1 MSSSTAGGPPWVVV
15 QHTATEGPGLLA
27 GVLDRAGVD
36 VTVVRLD
43 LGHRLP
49 EPTAAAGVVV
59 MGGPMGVHDTA
70 DFPWL
75 DPEQR
80 WLAQA
85 VDAGLPVLG
94 VCLGSQ
100 LLAAALGAE
109 VTTGDAPEIG
119 IGHVAL
125 DPEGRLDPVLGPE
138 GDSLPVVHWHGDTFA
153 LPAGAVRLASS
164 DRYENQAFRYGDR
177 VYGLQFHL
185 EVDDEVAAAWAPDLP
200 AGVTLDGPE
209 RGAVEVTGRRVFAR
223 FLELGSAVSPPAL
236 TDHGAT
242 P

>member
-1 MSSSTAGGPPWVVV
+1 M
-15 QHTATEGPGLLA
+15 
-27 GVLDRAGVD
+27 
-36 VTVVRLD
+36 
-43 LGHRLP
+43 
-49 EPTAAAGVVV
+49 
-59 MGGPMGVHDTA
+59 
-70 DFPWL
+70 
-75 DPEQR
+75 
-80 WLAQA
+80 
-85 VDAGLPVLG
+85 
-94 VCLGSQ
+94 
-100 LLAAALGAE
+100 
-109 VTTGDAPEIG
+109 
-119 IGHVAL
+119 
-125 DPEGRLDPVLGPE
+125 
-138 GDSLPVVHWHGDTFA
+138 
-153 LPAGAVRLASS
+153 ASS